1 MSEDEDLSANGAI
14 GGDFFGD
21 LAPYVDD
28 ALDTSDHHYHQRP
41 PRHHHHQ
48 MTAGAGWGRAA
59 PPGGMFL
66 EGILLH
72 TTPATAIINTTHHL
86 NHNVCVGMYYVCM
99 YVCVYIRFN

>member
-1 MSEDEDLSANGAI
+1 MREDEDLSANGAI

-48 MTAGAGWGRAA
+48 MTAGAALGTFSVSRSALDTEA
-59 PPGGMFL
+59 KPRP
-66 EGILLH
+66 
-72 TTPATAIINTTHHL
+72 
-86 NHNVCVGMYYVCM
+86 V
-99 YVCVYIRFN
+99 